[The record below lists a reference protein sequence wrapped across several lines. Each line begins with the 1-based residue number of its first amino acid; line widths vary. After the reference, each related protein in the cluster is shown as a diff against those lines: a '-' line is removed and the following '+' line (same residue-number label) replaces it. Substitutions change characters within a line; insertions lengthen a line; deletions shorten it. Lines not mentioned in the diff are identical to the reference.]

1 MYPLPPFM
9 FPNPLWFPYLP
20 HDLDVPPTLYSLM
33 NSIANYGKPEKT
45 KIKDLAKA
53 SRSTIFD
60 FDYPLSSKV
69 DKETFEINILNH
81 FINRRIG
88 NETFTSFQ
96 LELNSKLNELM
107 PKYNILFD
115 AISNWDLFKNGLT
128 IEKIGNKED
137 INELESDTSAN
148 INTDSE
154 TKMRHSDLPQ
164 SNLQDINNESY
175 VNIYEKNNGQNKSNS
190 SSKNNTLQN
199 NVNNYNETIKQSQ
212 TELAEQYIKFQNNVN
227 SVYTM
232 LYKDLDC
239 LFYQLY

>member
-1 MYPLPPFM
+1 MFC
-9 FPNPLWFPYLP
+9 FPNPLWFPKFP
-20 HDLDVPPTLYSLM
+20 TICDKPPTLYALM
-33 NSIANYGKPEKT
+33 ESIVNYGKEDKT
-45 KIKDLAKA
+45 KIKDLPKV
-53 SRSTIFD
+53 SRETIFD
-60 FDYPLSSKV
+60 FKYPLSTKIN
-69 DKETFEINILNH
+69 KEEFETNILKH
-81 FINRRIG
+81 FIQRRIG
-88 NETFTSFQ
+88 CETFTAWQ
-96 LELNSKLNELM
+96 IELDAKLNEIM

-115 AISNWDLFKNGLT
+115 SIANWDLFKDGLT

-212 TELAEQYIKFQNNVN
+212 TDLAEQYIKFQNNVN
-227 SVYTM
+227 SIYTM